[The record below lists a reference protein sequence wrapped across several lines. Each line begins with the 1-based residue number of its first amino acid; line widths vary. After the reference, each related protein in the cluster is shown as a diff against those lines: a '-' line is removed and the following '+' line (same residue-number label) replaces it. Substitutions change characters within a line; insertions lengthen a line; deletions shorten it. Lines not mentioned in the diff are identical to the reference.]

1 MSHECGPTCKT
12 DKEPV
17 AKVRH
22 AVLRRPSGLRTWPQ
36 IFDFWG
42 EAEHHKDALLSLQGY
57 MTRLQQIWHHSAV
70 SQPVPRAAWRRA
82 ARRDCLVARANY

>member
-22 AVLRRPSGLRTWPQ
+22 AVLRRPSGLRT
-36 IFDFWG
+36 
-42 EAEHHKDALLSLQGY
+42 LSLQGY

>member
-42 EAEHHKDALLSLQGY
+42 EAEHHNDAL
-57 MTRLQQIWHHSAV
+57 
-70 SQPVPRAAWRRA
+70 
-82 ARRDCLVARANY
+82 